1 MFRRVYTWE
10 GSQWGEEG
18 ASPSHILGAYQR
30 GIIMSFFGAGRNISG
45 LAMIYGGGP
54 VSLHS
59 FWEPDTHF
67 TSRAHTCFGGYP
79 VYLLTADE
87 GLALLNT
94 CWFLLRL
101 MGLLIPLESFQ

>member
-45 LAMIYGGGP
+45 LAMIYGGG
-54 VSLHS
+54 VCFSTFVLGARYSLY
-59 FWEPDTHF
+59 F
-67 TSRAHTCFGGYP
+67 TSTYMFWGIPC
-79 VYLLTADE
+79 LLTY
-87 GLALLNT
+87 G
-94 CWFLLRL
+94 
-101 MGLLIPLESFQ
+101 